1 MKLWVRFNWFSP
13 LGGRAEKNFERC
25 ETVTKFPYNENWKE
39 KDRAYRNT
47 DEELVDELY
56 PVISSLIRVC
66 YPWTEKGEGRPPKV
80 TAAKAAFLIVVKE
93 RGKETTYRDLAS
105 SAYMERL
112 GIPEV
117 HYTTIHKAV
126 KRLPPSLV
134 EATMRIFGERVSKD
148 GMDCV
153 FDATGVRIRNYK
165 IVVRDEEKCRERK
178 FVNLNAAW
186 DADNKVFHASDVL
199 KGKANEYPGA
209 EGMFKRINT
218 SIENVYG
225 DSGYAGR
232 GFIQTVADSGAKP
245 VVKPQSNATP
255 RAKGSPAWKKLV
267 KEYQELG
274 YEDWRDETGYGARFP
289 NEGQFGSLVSRF
301 SKEANVRSTHMA
313 KRVVTAR
320 LAFHNFFQW
329 LVKK

>member
-1 MKLWVRFNWFSP
+1 MV
-13 LGGRAEKNFERC
+13 
-25 ETVTKFPYNENWKE
+25 
-39 KDRAYRNT
+39 
-47 DEELVDELY
+47 
-56 PVISSLIRVC
+56 RVC

-80 TAAKAAFLIVVKE
+80 TPAKAAFLIVVKE

-105 SAYMERL
+105 SDYVEKL
-112 GIPEV
+112 GISKV

-126 KRLPPSLV
+126 KRLSSGLLETV
-134 EATMRIFGERVSKD
+134 MRLFGERVSKD

-153 FDATGVRIRNYK
+153 FDATGVRIRKYE
-165 IVVRDEEKCRERK
+165 IVIHAGEERRERQGVK
-178 FVNLNAAW
+178 LNAAW
-186 DADNKVFHASDVL
+186 DADEKVFHASEVL
-199 KGKANEYPGA
+199 KGKAREYPGA
-209 EGMFKRINT
+209 EEMFKRINT
-218 SIENVYG
+218 TIENVFA

-232 GFIQTVADSGAKP
+232 GFIQTVADSGAMP

-255 RAKGSPAWKKLV
+255 KAKGSPAWRKLV

-274 YEDWRDETGYGARFP
+274 YEDWRDETGYGERFP

-301 SKEANVRSTHMA
+301 SKEANVRSTRMA

-329 LVKK
+329 LVKR